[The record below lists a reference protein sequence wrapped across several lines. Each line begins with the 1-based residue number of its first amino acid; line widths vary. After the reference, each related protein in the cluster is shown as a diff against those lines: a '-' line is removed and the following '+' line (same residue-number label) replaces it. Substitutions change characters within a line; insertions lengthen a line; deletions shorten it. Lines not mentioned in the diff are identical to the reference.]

1 METAPQ
7 SLKSESKSSVTTQS
21 NSSPIISESEDEISP
36 IVSEESQLVSA
47 SKPKPTVPAEAA
59 VSSVCPATE
68 KSKTDK
74 TLATR
79 APQSKKIVKV
89 ASSKPSKKVTSTPL
103 KNSLPPLTAK
113 LPAIAKQ
120 PENNRPA
127 HKDRHNEHDP
137 NTASQTLDSSSDLV
151 DVTDSEM
158 SIISG
163 LNLNAVGDIP
173 RQSTGIEDEKLTSE
187 KSRATEHTEA
197 ERESDKAS
205 AGDIGEGGDAGDGSE
220 YDESGSVTV
229 TELSGGEEEI
239 EEDIDDSG
247 EDTMFEETLT
257 QSGTCTC
264 TCTYK
269 I

>member
-1 METAPQ
+1 M
-7 SLKSESKSSVTTQS
+7 
-21 NSSPIISESEDEISP
+21 
-36 IVSEESQLVSA
+36 SA
-47 SKPKPTVPAEAA
+47 SKPKPTMPAEAA

-79 APQSKKIVKV
+79 APQSKNIVKV

-120 PENNRPA
+120 PENDRPA
-127 HKDRHNEHDP
+127 HKDRHKEHDP
-137 NTASQTLDSSSDLV
+137 NTASQTMDSSSDLV

-158 SIISG
+158 SIMSG
-163 LNLNAVGDIP
+163 LNLNAMGDIP

-187 KSRATEHTEA
+187 KSRATEHTQA

-205 AGDIGEGGDAGDGSE
+205 AGDIGEGGEGGDGGE

-257 QSGTCTC
+257 QSGTC
-264 TCTYK
+264 K